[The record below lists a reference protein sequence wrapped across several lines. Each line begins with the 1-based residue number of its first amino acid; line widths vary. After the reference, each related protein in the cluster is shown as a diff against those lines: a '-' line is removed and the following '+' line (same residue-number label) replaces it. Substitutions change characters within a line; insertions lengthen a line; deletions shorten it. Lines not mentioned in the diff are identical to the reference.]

1 MPYQSLTPAK
11 HAQQMKPTAPAAPH
25 ESAEHPLTTHEH
37 VKFANG
43 DHVIV
48 HTSPGRVQ
56 VTGYVGG
63 EWIEYAGSARD
74 AAEQAR
80 LIETSAPDAL
90 WAMDRERARRIAS
103 AIDGAVVAATLD
115 AIPEADSPEDVTEDE
130 VHEKH
135 ERVALD
141 GGHADV
147 DVFTGRVEVTVRLGD
162 RTVLGIAL
170 SHMEAAN
177 LGHAIASPHGA
188 TTGDLYRVADEL
200 GIRAGDIMRLRN
212 TEVSA

>member
-1 MPYQSLTPAK
+1 MPYRSLTPAK
-11 HAQQMKPTAPAAPH
+11 YAQQF
-25 ESAEHPLTTHEH
+25 THEH
-37 VKFANG
+37 VKFDDG

-48 HTSPGRVQ
+48 HSTPGGVQ
-56 VTGYVGG
+56 ITGYLDG

-147 DVFTGRVEVTVRLGD
+147 DVFTDRIEVTIRLGG
-162 RTVLGIAL
+162 RSVLGIAL

-177 LGHAIASPHGA
+177 LGRAISSPDGA
-188 TTGDLYRVADEL
+188 TTGDLFHVADTL
-200 GIRAGDIMRLRN
+200 GVNAGDIMRLQNRAVN
-212 TEVSA
+212 A